1 MTPATAVAAIPQGD
15 LPLAHVV
22 VLHAAVAAAT
32 LERFAESSD
41 YLHPPATAPPTVGLA
56 PLV

>member
-1 MTPATAVAAIPQGD
+1 VVPQGD
-15 LPLAHVV
+15 VPLAQIVAI
-22 VLHAAVAAAT
+22 HATATAAT
-32 LERFAESSD
+32 LDRLAESSD